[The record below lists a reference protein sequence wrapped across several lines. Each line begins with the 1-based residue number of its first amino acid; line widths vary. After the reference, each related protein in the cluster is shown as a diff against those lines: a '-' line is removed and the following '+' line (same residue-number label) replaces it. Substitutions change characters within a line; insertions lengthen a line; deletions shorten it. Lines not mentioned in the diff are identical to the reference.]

1 MPRVGERPGADGKA
15 GRARPGRHT
24 GLGVGVGGAEL
35 LAIAPVAETGQHD
48 LARLAATRRH
58 VPQRAA
64 GEFESTQALER
75 IAPPGAVV
83 DLVPHGLAEFAV
95 ARNFDAEVLLLPH
108 NVDHRPA
115 QLCLESLLVAG
126 FTRGTRAVRLDQ
138 MLRTGEA
145 AGVARQDVCAT
156 ASHGSPP
163 SGKRGAGNSS

>member
-35 LAIAPVAETGQHD
+35 LAIAPVAETAQHD

-64 GEFESTQALER
+64 GEFEATQALER
-75 IAPPGAVV
+75 IAPTGAVV

-95 ARNFDAEVLLLPH
+95 ARDVDAEVLLLPH
-108 NVDHRPA
+108 HVDHRRA

-138 MLRTGEA
+138 RLRTGEA
-145 AGVARQDVCAT
+145 TGVARQDVCAT
-156 ASHGSPP
+156 ASHASPP
-163 SGKRGAGNSS
+163 SGKRGAGNSG